1 MKSKHDFG
9 ERPKCAECDNE
20 CQFMGTYRKDGSPIF
35 RKLCAQ
41 CHGKAIAKKR
51 GLKSM
56 LHVLAKNKGMDD
68 VRDYLKAT
76 QLATA
81 KNRGYDTYS
90 QYQSAIHPYK
100 RYRKVYCE
108 NAKGV
113 LAGWLGFKCT
123 TRIVA
128 PHLQLDTD
136 HIDGNP
142 KNNDE
147 DNLMTLCKCCHAI
160 KTNMFL
166 DYLTPGRKGK
176 RKNENQD

>member
-1 MKSKHDFG
+1 MKKNNLG
-9 ERPKCAECDNE
+9 KRPKCIECGSD
-20 CQFMGTYRKDGSPIF
+20 CQFLGSYRKDGTPIF
-35 RKLCAQ
+35 RKLCGS

-51 GLKSM
+51 GMKSI
-56 LHVLAKNKGMDD
+56 LHVLAKNKG
-68 VRDYLKAT
+68 VKVSDYVKT
-76 QLATA
+76 MNLATA
-81 KNRGYDTYS
+81 KNQGFNTYS
-90 QYQSAIHPYK
+90 QYLSSIHPYK

-108 NAKGV
+108 NAKGEY
-113 LAGWLGFKCT
+113 AGWLAFKCT

-142 KNNDE
+142 KNNAE

-166 DYLTPGRKGK
+166 DYKTPGRKG
-176 RKNENQD
+176 RKNVQQK